1 MKKVIIVTLILA
13 LSSCA
18 ASRKVT
24 KTSADTKLEIKSSY
38 IDTSQKSATL
48 EFILNSVVKEI
59 DLTKIKITTY
69 YTEKDSTG
77 KQLIKEQITIDK
89 NTTTTTSTNS
99 KEMKTDQENKA
110 IRADTSLTGNSTTKT
125 EITQTKGSSK
135 FKLYLGFVLII
146 IVAGALIYLKY
157 RNPIRTIFK
166 RVFK

>member
-89 NTTTTTSTNS
+89 NTTTTTSANS
-99 KEMKTDQENKA
+99 KEIKTEQENKA
-110 IRADTSLTGNSTTKT
+110 IRADTSLTGNSTTYT
-125 EITQTKGSSK
+125 ETTQTKGSSK
-135 FKLYLGFVLII
+135 FKLYLIITGLTLLFGFLIFRKI
-146 IVAGALIYLKY
+146 KKFL
-157 RNPIRTIFK
+157 T
-166 RVFK
+166 

>member
-69 YTEKDSTG
+69 YTEKDSAG

-89 NTTTTTSTNS
+89 NTTTSTSANS
-99 KEMKTDQENKA
+99 KEIKTEQENKA
-110 IRADTSLTGNSTTKT
+110 IRADTSLTGNSTTYT
-125 EITQTKGSSK
+125 ETTQTKGSSK
-135 FKLYLGFVLII
+135 FKLYLIITGLTLLFSFLIFRKI
-146 IVAGALIYLKY
+146 KKFL
-157 RNPIRTIFK
+157 T
-166 RVFK
+166 